1 MKIILF
7 LIGFILGGGFGV
19 ITMMF
24 VQIAVGRISNDDE
37 DSS

>member
-7 LIGFILGGGFGV
+7 LIGFILGVILGI
-19 ITMMF
+19 ITMLS
-24 VQIAVGRISNDDE
+24 VQAAVGRISDDDE

>member
-7 LIGFILGGGFGV
+7 LIGFVLGGGFGV
-19 ITMMF
+19 ITMTF
-24 VQIAVGRISNDDE
+24 IQIAVGRISDDDE